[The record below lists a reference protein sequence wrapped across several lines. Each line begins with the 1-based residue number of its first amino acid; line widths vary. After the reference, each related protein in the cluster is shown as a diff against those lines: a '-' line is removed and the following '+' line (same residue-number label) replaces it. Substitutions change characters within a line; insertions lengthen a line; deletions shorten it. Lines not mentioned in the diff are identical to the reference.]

1 MNRNIVKDFILDNIN
16 LLLLFLI
23 NNTLIIF
30 YFYITTN
37 GKTEVI
43 YPLILSL
50 FIFIIFFIINFLK
63 YSKFIEGLKN
73 YSNNSQYDIKVNGIL
88 YKKVNDV
95 IKEIHNSYINK
106 IELANN
112 EGINRE
118 RFISQWIHNMKTPVS
133 VIDLITQKPLNE
145 SKIEI
150 LLEEIKEENDK
161 LLNELENGLN
171 IIRLNEFSK
180 DYVPQTIDLIEVVN
194 KIINEKKKEFIYNN
208 VFPKTNFEN
217 MDGKVLSDYK
227 WNKFMLEQIISN
239 AIKYSNSLKKSKS
252 IYFKISKFENK
263 TVLTIEDEGVGIPN
277 YDMDRIFQ
285 PFFTGDNGR
294 KHRNSSGIGLYIANE
309 ISQKLSHRI
318 SIESK
323 QNKGTKVKIF
333 YLSKL

>member
-106 IELANN
+106 IEFYHYP
-112 EGINRE
+112 
-118 RFISQWIHNMKTPVS
+118 FISYK
-133 VIDLITQKPLNE
+133 
-145 SKIEI
+145 
-150 LLEEIKEENDK
+150 K
-161 LLNELENGLN
+161 LLKAIQDN
-171 IIRLNEFSK
+171 ISWM
-180 DYVPQTIDLIEVVN
+180 
-194 KIINEKKKEFIYNN
+194 
-208 VFPKTNFEN
+208 VF
-217 MDGKVLSDYK
+217 
-227 WNKFMLEQIISN
+227 
-239 AIKYSNSLKKSKS
+239 
-252 IYFKISKFENK
+252 FK
-263 TVLTIEDEGVGIPN
+263 
-277 YDMDRIFQ
+277 
-285 PFFTGDNGR
+285 
-294 KHRNSSGIGLYIANE
+294 
-309 ISQKLSHRI
+309 
-318 SIESK
+318 
-323 QNKGTKVKIF
+323 
-333 YLSKL
+333 